1 MAFEDW
7 EFQKRITATWYYVLQ
22 NCKYE
27 ILSQTLS
34 RNNEK
39 VLHVYSKSKLRN
51 DETYMYK
58 WHKLNYVVQRQN
70 KSF

>member
-7 EFQKRITATWYYVLQ
+7 EFQKRITATWYYALQ

-39 VLHVYSKSKLRN
+39 VLYRVSRN
-51 DETYMYK
+51 YEMTKRTCTNDI
-58 WHKLNYVVQRQN
+58 N
-70 KSF
+70 